1 MPNGSS
7 SYYSSGNLH
16 HVFNQSQSNAQNYF
30 NHTSNRGNGKLPRG
44 HDAEPQLSHH
54 HRQQH
59 QQVNFLRGL
68 LANRMVARSD
78 RYKHFI
84 RSFSNK
90 I

>member
-7 SYYSSGNLH
+7 SYYNSANLH

-44 HDAEPQLSHH
+44 QDAQPQLNH

-59 QQVNFLRGL
+59 QQVINLPLERFSL
-68 LANRMVARSD
+68 LWKFGNCD
-78 RYKHFI
+78 R
-84 RSFSNK
+84 
-90 I
+90 